1 MQAFEPPE
9 KAASTKGH
17 GLLLK
22 SYNLQIEGM
31 LFHESNMNEKRKEEH
46 HESRLHKTTQIVY

>member
-9 KAASTKGH
+9 KAARTKGH

-31 LFHESNMNEKRKEEH
+31 LVHEPNMNEQRKEEL
-46 HESRLHKTTQIVY
+46 HESRLHKTT